1 MGMDVVLAL
10 LKDLGGRATIT
21 EINELARKKGLG
33 KSYVGKVEVR
43 DSLIRLKQRGL
54 VSGNP
59 VTEDFAEEV
68 WAILS

>member
-10 LKDLGGRATIT
+10 LKDLGGRATIK
-21 EINELARKKGLG
+21 EINELARKRGLG
-33 KSYVGKVEVR
+33 KSYLGRVEVR

-54 VSGNP
+54 DSGNP

-68 WAILS
+68 WANLS